1 MNPNDASGNP
11 ADWAFWAITVDGKGY
26 ISFAPVEGD
35 YAEPQGAAQ
44 TMIRVATEGLSEV
57 VEWVYLV
64 PKKWKTRDIIKRL
77 STFGFKQDEKAHH
90 LLKYCLEAGW
100 LNADPDEED
109 IDEDELK
116 AMMLDNERNP
126 KNPDMLLGCICQK
139 CRGVV
144 PGKLI
149 GWNTG
154 LCPQCAGD
162 DYEPT
167 VYLDKLGMTLEEAKA
182 WKPTEF
188 KKGKF

>member
-57 VEWVYLV
+57 VEWVFEV

-90 LLKYCLEAGW
+90 LLRFCLEAGY
-100 LNADPDEED
+100 LNKDEEED
-109 IDEDELK
+109 DEPIDWEDL
-116 AMMLDNERNP
+116 ERNP
-126 KNPDMLLGCICQK
+126 KDPNLMLPSYCAK
-139 CRGVV
+139 CGGVT
-144 PGKLI
+144 PGKI
-149 GWNTG
+149 VCWNTRC
-154 LCPQCAGD
+154 CPQCSD
-162 DYEPT
+162 NYEPT
-167 VYLDKLGMTLEEAKA
+167 VPWDRLGMAREEVMAF
-182 WKPTEF
+182 KPTEF
-188 KKGKF
+188 KKDKF